1 MIAKGILFNDT
12 HSFDDLDLILSEC
25 EIPPAKPKTTYV
37 DIPGADYSIDL
48 TEAIG
53 EVKYSDRTCKFT
65 FTMNPSGD
73 LSVAAYEEKKAEVS
87 NFLNGREFKIT
98 LDKDEDFYYQG
109 RCTVDSYKSNGRLR
123 QIVVSARV
131 RPYKYKQSVTAVA
144 IALSSTP
151 KTMNIANSR
160 KSVVP
165 SIICTND
172 NTVVSFGG
180 ATFNLSAGTHKI
192 LDIQFVEG
200 NNAVTVSGT
209 GTVTFKF
216 QEAEL

>member
-1 MIAKGILFNDT
+1 MIAKGILFDDT
-12 HSFDDLDLILSEC
+12 HSFDDLDLILSAC
-25 EIPPAKPKTTYV
+25 EIPPAEPKTTYV
-37 DIPGADYSIDL
+37 DIPGGDGSVDL

-53 EVKYSDRTCKFT
+53 EVKFSDRDCSFT
-65 FTMNPSGD
+65 FTMNPMGD
-73 LSVAAYEEKKAEVS
+73 LSVSAWEEKKTEVS
-87 NFLNGREFKIT
+87 NLLNGRECKIT

-109 RCTVDSYKSNGRLR
+109 RCAVDSYMSDRRLR
-123 QIVVSARV
+123 QIVVSAKV
-131 RPYKYKQSVTAVA
+131 KPYKYKQNATSVT
-144 IALSSTP
+144 IELSSTP
-151 KTMNIANSR
+151 KTINIANSR

-165 SIICTND
+165 SIICTKD
-172 NTVVSFGG
+172 NTVVAFGG
-180 ATFNLSAGTHKI
+180 ATFNLSAGTHKV

>member
-1 MIAKGILFNDT
+1 MIAKGILFGET
-12 HSFDDLDLILSEC
+12 HSFDDLDLILSAC
-25 EIPPAKPKTTYV
+25 DIPPAQPKTTYV
-37 DIPGADYSIDL
+37 TIAGADGSVDL
-48 TEAIG
+48 TEANG
-53 EVKYSDRTCKFT
+53 EVRFSDRDCTFT

-73 LSVAAYEEKKAEVS
+73 LSVAAYEEKKTEVS
-87 NFLNGREFKIT
+87 NLLNGREFKIT

-109 RCTVDSYKSNGRLR
+109 RCTVDSYKSDGRIR
-123 QIVVSARV
+123 EIVVSAKV
-131 RPYKYKQSVTAVA
+131 KPYKYKQSVTAVA
-144 IALSSTP
+144 IDLTSTP

-165 SIICTND
+165 EVTCTAN
-172 NTVVSFGG
+172 NTVVMFGG

>member
-1 MIAKGILFNDT
+1 MISKGILFGDT
-12 HSFDDLDLILSEC
+12 HSFDDLDLILSAC
-25 EIPPAKPKTTYV
+25 DIPPAKPKTTYIDV
-37 DIPGADYSIDL
+37 PGADGSVDL

-53 EVKYSDRTCKFT
+53 EVKFSDRDCSFT
-65 FTMNPSGD
+65 FTMNPMGD
-73 LSVAAYEEKKAEVS
+73 LSVAAYEEKKTEVS
-87 NFLNGREFKIT
+87 NLLNGQEFKIT

-109 RCTVDSYKSNGRLR
+109 RCTVESYMSDRRLR
-123 QIVVSARV
+123 QIVVSAKV
-131 RPYKYKQSVTAVA
+131 KPYKYKQSVTAVT
-144 IALSSTP
+144 IELSSTP

-165 SIICTND
+165 SITCTKD
-172 NTVVSFGG
+172 NTVVTFGG
-180 ATFNLSAGTHKI
+180 ATYNLSAGTHKV